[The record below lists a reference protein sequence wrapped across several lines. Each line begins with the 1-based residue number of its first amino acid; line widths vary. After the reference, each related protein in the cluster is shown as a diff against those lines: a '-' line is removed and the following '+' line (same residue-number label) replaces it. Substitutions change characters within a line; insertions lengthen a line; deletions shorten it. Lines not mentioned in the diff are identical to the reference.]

1 VKEIVRGCEIPIIT
15 TQRTEIAAAVT
26 ESNEF
31 ERGVLGSD

>member
-15 TQRTEIAAAVT
+15 MQCTEIAATVT

-31 ERGVLGSD
+31 GRSGLGSY